1 MKKKQKDFSMLYAA
15 LAGFTLFVLLVSWF
29 VARMDWSNPAG
40 PIYGIL
46 PDGYQ
51 IVEDSDT
58 HTFRDGTRTF
68 IVKIPS
74 EASDSFAATLEEKGF
89 VNTPLPDDIY
99 QKVKGDP
106 EVKVVTTVTNG
117 LWWFKDDSPE
127 DIWGEYTN
135 YDLHVYDLD
144 TGIYYYFES
153 DS

>member
-1 MKKKQKDFSMLYAA
+1 MKKQQKDFSMLYGA
-15 LAGFTLFVLLVSWF
+15 LAGFTLFVLLVGWF
-29 VARMDWSNPAG
+29 VARTDWSSPAG
-40 PIYGIL
+40 PMYGIL

-74 EASDSFAATLEEKGF
+74 EASDSFAAALEEKGF

>member
-1 MKKKQKDFSMLYAA
+1 MKKQQKDFSMLYGA
-15 LAGFTLFVLLVSWF
+15 LAGFTLFVLLVGWF
-29 VARMDWSNPAG
+29 VARTDWSSPAG

-74 EASDSFAATLEEKGF
+74 EASDSFVASLEEKGF

-135 YDLHVYDLD
+135 YDLHIYDLD

>member
-1 MKKKQKDFSMLYAA
+1 MKKQQKDFSMLYGA
-15 LAGFTLFVLLVSWF
+15 LAGFTLFVLLVGWF
-29 VARMDWSNPAG
+29 VARTDWSSPAG
-40 PIYGIL
+40 PMYGIL

-74 EASDSFAATLEEKGF
+74 EASDSFAAALEEKGF

-135 YDLHVYDLD
+135 YDLHIYDLD

>member
-1 MKKKQKDFSMLYAA
+1 MLYGA
-15 LAGFTLFVLLVSWF
+15 LAGFTLFVLLVGWF
-29 VARMDWSNPAG
+29 VARTDWSSPAG
-40 PIYGIL
+40 PMYGIL

-74 EASDSFAATLEEKGF
+74 EASDSFAAALEEKGF

-135 YDLHVYDLD
+135 YDLHIYDLD

>member
-1 MKKKQKDFSMLYAA
+1 MLYGA
-15 LAGFTLFVLLVSWF
+15 LAGFTLFVLLVGWF
-29 VARMDWSNPAG
+29 VARTDWSSPAG
-40 PIYGIL
+40 PMYGIL

-74 EASDSFAATLEEKGF
+74 EASDSFAAALEEKGF

-127 DIWGEYTN
+127 DIWGKYTN
-135 YDLHVYDLD
+135 YDLHIYDLD

>member
-1 MKKKQKDFSMLYAA
+1 MKESRDYSMLYGA
-15 LAGFTLFVLLVSWF
+15 LAGFTLYVLLVGWF
-29 VARMDWSNPAG
+29 VARTDGSSPAG
-40 PIYGIL
+40 PMYGIL

-74 EASDSFAATLEEKGF
+74 EASDSFAVSLKEKGF
-89 VNTPLPDDIY
+89 VNTPLTDDIY

-135 YDLHVYDLD
+135 YDLHIYDLD

>member
-1 MKKKQKDFSMLYAA
+1 MKGSRDYSMLYGA
-15 LAGFTLFVLLVSWF
+15 LAGFTLFVLLVGWF
-29 VARMDWSNPAG
+29 VARTDWSSPAG
-40 PIYGIL
+40 PMYGIL

-74 EASDSFAATLEEKGF
+74 EDSDSFAAALEEKGF

-135 YDLHVYDLD
+135 YDLHIYDLD